1 MTHIDQ
7 DGEVGRLQT
16 QFLLKAHQNY
26 NYSQR
31 NGNNLKADRKGFPH
45 LKT

>member
-1 MTHIDQ
+1 MTQIDQ

-16 QFLLKAHQNY
+16 QLLLKAQE

-31 NGNNLKADRKGFPH
+31 NENNQWK
-45 LKT
+45 